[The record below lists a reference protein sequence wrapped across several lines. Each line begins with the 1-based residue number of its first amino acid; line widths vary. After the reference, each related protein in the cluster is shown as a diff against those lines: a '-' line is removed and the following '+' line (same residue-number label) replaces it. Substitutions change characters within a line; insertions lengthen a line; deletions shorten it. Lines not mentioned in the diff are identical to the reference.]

1 MNYNDLTRRY
11 FESTANVGE
20 LKGPDVFRGA
30 AGNRDQGTWVQF
42 DLRIKAGA
50 VSAASFL
57 AFACPHTIAASAWL
71 AERAVGRP
79 VNSLLPVGVP
89 ELRDRFAVPIEKMG
103 RLLII
108 EDAWLAATVAALD
121 YRESAHISDRGE

>member
-1 MNYNDLTRRY
+1 MNYNDMTRRY
-11 FESTANVGE
+11 FESAANVGE

-42 DLRIKAGA
+42 DLQINAGT
-50 VSAASFL
+50 VSAARFL

-71 AERAVGRP
+71 AENAVGRP
-79 VNSLLPVGVP
+79 LKSLLPIGVP

-108 EDAWLAATVAALD
+108 EDAWLAAAAPALD
-121 YRESAHISDRGE
+121 YRESAHIST